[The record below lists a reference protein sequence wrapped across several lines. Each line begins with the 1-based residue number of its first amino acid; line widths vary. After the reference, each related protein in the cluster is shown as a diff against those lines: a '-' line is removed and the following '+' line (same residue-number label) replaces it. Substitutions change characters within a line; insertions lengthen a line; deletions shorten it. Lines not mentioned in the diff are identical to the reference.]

1 MVTDLEHEVI
11 EQSIIKILDE
21 INETLEAKATIDEN
35 CRPGNFFKSHALVTA
50 IDRIADVL
58 EITIPLNCYIFF
70 DKKTLTQ
77 LTIKEATLKLIKEG
91 KNGKQQIKL

>member
-1 MVTDLEHEVI
+1 MVIDLEPEVI
-11 EQSIIKILDE
+11 EQEVIKVLEE
-21 INETLEAKATIDEN
+21 INEALEANAIIDEN

-77 LTIKEATLKLIKEG
+77 LTIKEATLKLIKVG
-91 KNGKQQIKL
+91 KNGKQQLKF